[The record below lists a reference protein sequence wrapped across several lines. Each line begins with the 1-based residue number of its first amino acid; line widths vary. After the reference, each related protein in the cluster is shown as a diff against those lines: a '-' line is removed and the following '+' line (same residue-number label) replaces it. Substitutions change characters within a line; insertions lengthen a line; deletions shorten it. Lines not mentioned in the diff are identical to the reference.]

1 MVLPESG
8 AQTPPDRS
16 GADTGEG
23 DRSTS
28 DSEETL
34 RRTVFCGN
42 IPVGTTRRALE
53 RFFRAGG
60 CGAIASSR
68 LRSCAPER
76 LGVPKRAAILGGALH
91 PARGSLNGYV
101 VFREAV
107 SVECALQR
115 NGAVFAGPDGRACH
129 LRVDRCWMPP
139 QSARAQKGHAVQAA
153 VGVELDHRH
162 SVFLGNVPYDA
173 SEEELRALFADCG
186 RITNVRIVRDGRT
199 GMGKGF
205 AYVTFTPES
214 NVDLALARHAIVQV
228 RGRVLR
234 VMRSSAK
241 LATKRQ
247 REEHPYVEE
256 DRGDA
261 GSKRQRKGGRFTT
274 SGDHVPGWSPSHRH
288 AGKTRAAATDDHR
301 PPRIASHLST
311 LREHRKPQ
319 RTRSATTSHLSTLRE
334 HRKPQRTRSATTS
347 HLSTLRE
354 HRKPQRTRSAT
365 ALSRTERRQKRI
377 RKEKARA
384 RKAAR
389 GKPSFVARR

>member
-1 MVLPESG
+1 MRGVVQATMRRMRGEEGAVSGGVSRRDGPVVQPEWG
-8 AQTPPDRS
+8 APVPLDPR
-16 GADTGEG
+16 GEDTGEV
-23 DRSTS
+23 DPSTC
-28 DSEETL
+28 DSEGTL

-53 RFFRAGG
+53 RFFRAAG
-60 CGAIASSR
+60 CGAVASSR

-101 VFREAV
+101 VFREAA
-107 SVECALQR
+107 SVACALQR

-139 QSARAQKGHAVQAA
+139 QRARAKKGHAVQGA

-162 SVFLGNVPYDA
+162 SIFLGNVPYDA

-214 NVDLALARHAIVQV
+214 NVDLALARHAAVQV
-228 RGRVLR
+228 RGRALR
-234 VMRSSAK
+234 VMRSSAR

-247 REEHPYVEE
+247 REEHPYVSENRR
-256 DRGDA
+256 DDG

-274 SGDHVPGWSPSHRH
+274 RGDHVLGGSPSHRH
-288 AGKTRAAATDDHR
+288 SGKTHATATDDHR
-301 PPRIASHLST
+301 APRTASHLST
-311 LREHRKPQ
+311 LRQHR
-319 RTRSATTSHLSTLRE
+319 R
-334 HRKPQRTRSATTS
+334 
-347 HLSTLRE
+347 
-354 HRKPQRTRSAT
+354 PQRTRSAT

-377 RKEKARA
+377 RKEKTRA